1 MIQKKIKRKTNVST
15 CVDINCLW
23 QQKSWMNPIITKLI
37 TECSY
42 SSIDHMHIQVQ
53 YISQMFDFVTIEWG
67 KKIREIFR
75 NTLWYELSN
84 KLNIVNL

>member
-1 MIQKKIKRKTNVST
+1 MTTKILNES
-15 CVDINCLW
+15 DYY
-23 QQKSWMNPIITKLI
+23 KLI

>member
-37 TECSY
+37 NECSY

>member
-1 MIQKKIKRKTNVST
+1 MTTKI
-15 CVDINCLW
+15 
-23 QQKSWMNPIITKLI
+23 MNESDYYKLI
-37 TECSY
+37 TQCSY

-84 KLNIVNL
+84 KLNIVNF

>member
-1 MIQKKIKRKTNVST
+1 MTTKILNES
-15 CVDINCLW
+15 DYY
-23 QQKSWMNPIITKLI
+23 KLI

-67 KKIREIFR
+67 
-75 NTLWYELSN
+75 TLWYKLSN

>member
-1 MIQKKIKRKTNVST
+1 MTTKILNES
-15 CVDINCLW
+15 DYY
-23 QQKSWMNPIITKLI
+23 KLI

-84 KLNIVNL
+84 KLNIVNV

>member
-1 MIQKKIKRKTNVST
+1 MTTKI
-15 CVDINCLW
+15 
-23 QQKSWMNPIITKLI
+23 MNESDYYKLI
-37 TECSY
+37 TQCSY

-84 KLNIVNL
+84 KLNIVNV

>member
-1 MIQKKIKRKTNVST
+1 MTTKNLTESGYY
-15 CVDINCLW
+15 
-23 QQKSWMNPIITKLI
+23 KLI
-37 TECSY
+37 NECSY

-84 KLNIVNL
+84 KLNIVNV

>member
-1 MIQKKIKRKTNVST
+1 MTTKI
-15 CVDINCLW
+15 
-23 QQKSWMNPIITKLI
+23 MNESDYYKLI
-37 TECSY
+37 TQCSY

>member
-1 MIQKKIKRKTNVST
+1 MTT
-15 CVDINCLW
+15 
-23 QQKSWMNPIITKLI
+23 KSLNESGYYKLI
-37 TECSY
+37 NECSY

-84 KLNIVNL
+84 KLNIVNV